1 MDMKLTGGPA
11 FPTLTGGTVNDTT
24 FRFEG
29 MTLFD
34 YYAAASMAGGND
46 PEDALM
52 DAEFMI
58 EARLE
63 YLTQPEIK
71 DESASE

>member
-11 FPTLTGGTVNDTT
+11 FPTLTGGAIDEKT

-34 YYAAASMAGGND
+34 YYAAASLMGGNA

-58 EARLE
+58 ESRLD
-63 YLTQPEIK
+63 YLQ
-71 DESASE
+71 DEEPIDDTVK

>member
-11 FPTLTGGTVNDTT
+11 FPTLTGGPVDEKT

-34 YYAAASMAGGND
+34 YYAAASLMGGNT

-58 EARLE
+58 DSRLE
-63 YLTQPEIK
+63 FLEDEAPINDTIK
-71 DESASE
+71 

>member
-11 FPTLTGGTVNDTT
+11 FPTLTGGSVDEKT

-34 YYAAASMAGGND
+34 YYAAASLMSGNS

-58 EARLE
+58 ESRLD
-63 YLTQPEIK
+63 YLQ
-71 DESASE
+71 DEEPINDTVK

>member
-11 FPTLTGGTVNDTT
+11 FPTLTGGPVDEKT

-34 YYAAASMAGGND
+34 YYAAASLMGGNA

-58 EARLE
+58 ESRLD
-63 YLTQPEIK
+63 YLQ
-71 DESASE
+71 DEEPIDATVK

>member
-11 FPTLTGGTVNDTT
+11 FPTLTGGNVDTNT

-34 YYAAASMAGGND
+34 YYAAAAMAGGTD

-71 DESASE
+71 DEPAAE